1 MALERGD
8 LLQIYYFMRLT
19 RAMEDRTRTLF
30 LQGRVVGGVYT
41 AQGHEATTIGAA
53 IVLSEGDCIVPQHRD
68 LGMHLVRGGSPRAVM
83 CQWLARGNS
92 PTLGRD
98 GQMHI
103 GDMHH
108 GIVPMISMLGE
119 SLPVACGIDLSM
131 KMRKRSTLV
140 MATCGDGATNTGPF
154 HEALNFASVQKL
166 PVVFVIENNG
176 YAYSTPAQQQFA
188 LENLADRALAYAMPG
203 ESVDGNDMLA
213 VIEVV
218 SRAVEHVRSGKGP
231 ALVECKT
238 FRVRGHSEA
247 DKADY
252 VPQELREEWL
262 AKDPIVRF
270 ETYLT
275 AEHLLTAGEKSEI
288 EARVKA
294 TVDDAVSFAEKSPAP
309 DGATVALYVFAPDGP
324 IAIIGEPGAQD
335 PRYVNALDSRTG
347 SPFNTFAGPVVS
359 VGTGVEIRGVGPLA
373 GTLSGGQVILGST
386 SDGLIAPQEEVG
398 RR

>member
-1 MALERGD
+1 MRLERAD
-8 LLQIYYFMRLT
+8 LLQIYYLMRLT
-19 RAMEDRTRTLF
+19 RAMEERTRTLF

-41 AQGHEATTIGAA
+41 AQGHEATTVGAA
-53 IVLSEGDCIVPQHRD
+53 WLLRDGDCIVPQHRD
-68 LGMHLVRGGSPRAVM
+68 LGMHLTRGVSPHAVM

-98 GQMHI
+98 GQIHI

-119 SLPVACGIDLSM
+119 SLPVACGVALAM
-131 KMRKRSTLV
+131 KIRKHQTIV

-154 HEALNFASVQKL
+154 HEALNLAAVQKL

-176 YAYSTPAQQQFA
+176 YAYSTPTYKQFA
-188 LENLADRALAYAMPG
+188 IENLSDRALAYGMPG
-203 ESVDGNDMLA
+203 ESVDGNDALA
-213 VIEVV
+213 VIEAVG
-218 SRAVEHVRSGKGP
+218 RAVEHVRSGKGP

-262 AKDPIVRF
+262 AKDPLKRF
-270 ETYLT
+270 EDYLT
-275 AEHLLTAGEKSEI
+275 GEGILSETKKAEI
-288 EARVKA
+288 EETVKA
-294 TVDDAVSFAEKSPAP
+294 AVDDAVSFAEQSPPP
-309 DGATVALYVFAPDGP
+309 DPATVADYVFAPDGP
-324 IAIIGEPGAQD
+324 IAIIGEPGAED

-347 SPFNTFAGPVVS
+347 KPFNAMAETAIPQFG
-359 VGTGVEIRGVGPLA
+359 
-373 GTLSGGQVILGST
+373 
-386 SDGLIAPQEEVG
+386 APEEVG

>member
-1 MALERGD
+1 MNKETLI
-8 LLQIYYFMRLT
+8 QIYYFMRLT
-19 RAMEDRTRTLF
+19 RAMEERTRNLF

-41 AQGHEATTIGAA
+41 AQGHEATTVGAA
-53 IVLSEGDCIVPQHRD
+53 MTLRDGDCIVPQHRD

-119 SLPVACGIDLSM
+119 SLPVACGVALTM
-131 KMRKRSTLV
+131 KMRKRSTIVL
-140 MATCGDGATNTGPF
+140 ASCGDGATNTGPF

-166 PVVFVIENNG
+166 PFVIVIENNG
-176 YAYSTPAQQQFA
+176 YAYSTPTTKQFA
-188 LENLADRALAYAMPG
+188 IQNLSDRALAYGMPG
-203 ESVDGNDMLA
+203 QSVDGNDVLA
-213 VIEVV
+213 VID
-218 SRAVEHVRSGKGP
+218 AVGQAGEHVRSGKGP

-252 VPQELREEWL
+252 VSKELREEWL

-270 ETYLT
+270 EAYLS
-275 AEHLLTAGEKSEI
+275 AENILTEVDKAAI

-294 TVDDAVSFAEKSPAP
+294 TVNDAVTFAEQSPAP
-309 DGATVALYVFAPDGP
+309 DPATVADYVFAPDGP
-324 IAIIGEPGAQD
+324 MAIVGEPGAED
-335 PRYVNALDSRTG
+335 PRFINALDSRTG
-347 SPFNTFAGPVVS
+347 NPFTTMAASAINT
-359 VGTGVEIRGVGPLA
+359 
-373 GTLSGGQVILGST
+373 
-386 SDGLIAPQEEVG
+386 PQEVG

>member
-1 MALERGD
+1 MGLERDD
-8 LLQIYYFMRLT
+8 LLQIDYFMRLT

-41 AQGHEATTIGAA
+41 AQGHEATTVGAA
-53 IVLSEGDCIVPQHRD
+53 MMLSEGDCIVPQHRD

-119 SLPVACGIDLSM
+119 SLPVACGVALTM

-140 MATCGDGATNTGPF
+140 MATCGDGATNTGAF

-166 PVVFVIENNG
+166 PVVFIVENNG
-176 YAYSTPAQQQFA
+176 YAYSTPTQKQFA
-188 LENLADRALAYAMPG
+188 LETLADRALAYAIPG
-203 ESVDGNDMLA
+203 ESVDGNDVLA
-213 VIEVV
+213 VMEVV
-218 SRAVEHVRSGKGP
+218 GRAIEHVRGGKGP

-270 ETYLT
+270 GRYLT
-275 AEHLLTAGEKSEI
+275 EEHKLTPDEKAEI
-288 EARVKA
+288 EAKVKA
-294 TVDDAVSFAEKSPAP
+294 TVDDAVSFAESSPAP
-309 DGATVALYVFAPDGP
+309 DPATVADYVFAPDGP
-324 IAIIGEPGAQD
+324 IAIVGEPGAE
-335 PRYVNALDSRTG
+335 DSRYINAVDTRTG
-347 SPFNTFAGPVVS
+347 APFNTFAGHVVS
-359 VGTGVEIRGVGPLA
+359 VGKR
-373 GTLSGGQVILGST
+373 
-386 SDGLIAPQEEVG
+386 LIAAEEVVQ
-398 RR
+398 R